1 MSLKTIVYIGDF
13 DLRNQNVQAH
23 LVRNNGKML
32 ARLGYKVFY
41 IGTNR
46 ECTTFEEVKKLPQVE
61 EYRERYLELP
71 NTLTAGGLFQ
81 SRRIEKT
88 IIGYLD
94 YLHKD
99 HEIYHV
105 ITYQAPTYAHSLK
118 IISQWCKRNKALYIV
133 NCADLPVFDSQVLIR
148 RIVMN
153 MNWKQM
159 HNINKRM
166 ADGIISVSRYIDNFY
181 KKEGRPSVIIPP
193 LFDEL
198 SLEAK
203 YSTNERATFIY
214 AGTPFVI
221 NGTATN
227 TKGMK
232 DRLDYIVDIML
243 KLEGENIPFQLDIV
257 GITLEDYCTCIPR
270 HDKSVRASKNIVFHG
285 RQSHR
290 STLQKLVAADYMIN
304 YRDYNLMTE
313 AGMSTKVV
321 ESVSVGT
328 PVVMNDIGDTFMYLE
343 EGVSGIRLTED
354 FNDNVR
360 TVRALCMKSAE
371 DRKCAK
377 EKTRGKEVFS
387 IERYAQSMNIFLEKV
402 SSVRQKN

>member
-23 LVRNNGKML
+23 LVINNGKLL
-32 ARLGYKVFY
+32 ARLGYDVFY

-46 ECTTFEEVKKLPQVE
+46 ECTTFEDVKQLPQVE

-71 NTLTAGGLFQ
+71 NTLTANGLFQ
-81 SRRIEKT
+81 SRRIERT

-94 YLHKD
+94 YVNRD
-99 HEIYHV
+99 HEVSHV
-105 ITYQAPTYAHSLK
+105 ITYQAPTYAYSLK
-118 IISQWCKRNKALYIV
+118 KISQWCKRNKALYIV
-133 NCADLPVFDSQVLIR
+133 NCADLPVFDSQVVIR

-153 MNWKQM
+153 MNWKRM

-193 LFDEL
+193 LFDEP

-203 YSTNERATFIY
+203 SSSNERATFIY

-221 NGTATN
+221 NGTAIN

-232 DRLDYIVDIML
+232 DRLDLIVDIML
-243 KLEGENIPFQLDIV
+243 KLEEENVPFQLDIV
-257 GITLEDYCTCIPR
+257 GITLEDYCACIPR
-270 HDKSVRASKNIVFHG
+270 HNESVGASKNIIFHG
-285 RQSHR
+285 RQSHS
-290 STLQKLVAADYMIN
+290 STLKALIAADYMIN
-304 YRDYNLMTE
+304 YRDHNLMTE

-321 ESVSVGT
+321 ESVSLGT

-343 EGVSGIRLTED
+343 ENVSGIRLTED
-354 FNDNVR
+354 LNENIRIVR
-360 TVRALCMKSAE
+360 TLCKKSAE
-371 DRKCAK
+371 DRKLAK
-377 EKTRGKEVFS
+377 EKTRGKEIFS
-387 IERYAQSMNIFLEKV
+387 IERYTQSMKVFLEQV
-402 SSVRQKN
+402 SFAGCKN